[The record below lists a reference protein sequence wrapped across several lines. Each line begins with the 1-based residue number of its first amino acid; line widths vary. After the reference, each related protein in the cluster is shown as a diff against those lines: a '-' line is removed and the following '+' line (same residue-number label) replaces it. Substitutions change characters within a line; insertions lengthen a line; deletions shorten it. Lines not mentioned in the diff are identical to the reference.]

1 MGKKLRILGEF
12 IAHLLLG
19 SAMFACL
26 LIFGGGVS
34 ILDRWAAPII
44 KDETFSFLMKL
55 VEDCILYADMA
66 FVVWVAV
73 YSTYKAM
80 KEIRK
85 DE

>member
-1 MGKKLRILGEF
+1 MAKKLQILGEF
-12 IAHLLLG
+12 FSHLVLGAAMFGCLLL
-19 SAMFACL
+19 
-26 LIFGGGVS
+26 FGGAVS
-34 ILDRWAAPII
+34 MLDRWSAPII
-44 KDETFSFLMKL
+44 RDESFSFLMKI

-80 KEIRK
+80 KEIMK